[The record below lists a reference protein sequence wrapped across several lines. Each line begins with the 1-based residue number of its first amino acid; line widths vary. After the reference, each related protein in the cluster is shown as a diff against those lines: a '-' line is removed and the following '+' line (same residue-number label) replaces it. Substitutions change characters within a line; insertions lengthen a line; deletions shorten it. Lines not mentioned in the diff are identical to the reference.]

1 MHWFLVFLTILP
13 EVLIFWTSTHSGTW
27 RVRTLLTNC
36 AINQIDAIEWRKI
49 NKTGIIYKRHGN
61 FSHRLKKSTTWTANQ
76 SLKSSPG
83 GNCTTFEKYM
93 GVFNISIGLF
103 HLVLKTYSSQIN
115 SRVEWSLSLFV
126 QGIFQGSWLKLLF
139 RSERFPFVE
148 ERTKIG
154 CKIHFREWLLLQ
166 IPEKEQL
173 SIRFVFDFC
182 QLTSNQNAAFERL
195 REIKIHFANVLLSAN
210 CSQSRVK
217 FQLRFSNCLS
227 FVKIQIR

>member
-1 MHWFLVFLTILP
+1 M
-13 EVLIFWTSTHSGTW
+13 E
-27 RVRTLLTNC
+27 
-36 AINQIDAIEWRKI
+36 
-49 NKTGIIYKRHGN
+49 

-83 GNCTTFEKYM
+83 GNCTTFGNTWTFLAFQWGE
-93 GVFNISIGLF
+93 LCW
-103 HLVLKTYSSQIN
+103 VLKTYSSQIN
-115 SRVEWSLSLFV
+115 SGVEWGLSLFV
-126 QGIFQGSWLKLLF
+126 QRIFQCPWLKLLF

-148 ERTKIG
+148 ERTKID

-195 REIKIHFANVLLSAN
+195 RDIWKFDLRIGYSQRILLNQEWS
-210 CSQSRVK
+210 
-217 FQLRFSNCLS
+217 LS
-227 FVKIQIR
+227 